1 MQNLQSAVAAT
12 LFLSVGTGMAYYDW
26 ARTRAGR
33 PLMGGAQSVQL
44 YWMGYM
50 VMFALAITCAIAAAV
65 R

>member
-1 MQNLQSAVAAT
+1 MQNLLFSAAAAA
-12 LFLSVGTGMAYYDW
+12 FLLIGAAMAYYDW

-33 PLMGGAQSVQL
+33 PLMGGGQSVQL

-50 VMFALAITCAIAAAV
+50 MMFALAITCVIAAVV

>member
-1 MQNLQSAVAAT
+1 MQNLQFAVAAT
-12 LFLSVGTGMAYYDW
+12 VFLLVGIGMAYHDW

-50 VMFALAITCAIAAAV
+50 LMFALAITFAIAAAV